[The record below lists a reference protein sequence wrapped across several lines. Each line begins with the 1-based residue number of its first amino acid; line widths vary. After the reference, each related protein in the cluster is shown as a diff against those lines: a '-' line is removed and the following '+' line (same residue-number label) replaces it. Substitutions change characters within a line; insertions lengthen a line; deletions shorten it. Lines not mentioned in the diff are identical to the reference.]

1 MQIDQIQL
9 DRLSVSKANMRAG
22 KKPPDFADI
31 LPTIIKRGVIVPLI
45 VRPNLVLSEVEGCA
59 DGHYEIVAGKRR
71 YFASLEAAKQ
81 EQGERALPCIV
92 VAEGDDADALEISM
106 IENMLRQAPDPVTQ
120 WESYTRLVKE
130 GRSVED
136 IAATFALTELQVKRI
151 LALGNLLPRI
161 REAFRAEEID
171 AETVKHLTLA
181 TKAQQKAW
189 LALFEGEDGYAPRG
203 SQLKAWLFGGGAI
216 SVKAALFDMAGYQG
230 QIVTNLFEEDGYFAD
245 SDAFWAAQQ
254 AEIEKRKAA
263 YLEDGW
269 SAVEIVP
276 PQAHF
281 STWEHEKAPKRK
293 GGRIYIAVN
302 NRGEVT
308 FHEGYVTTKEGQRLR
323 KAGIEGADA
332 TALPKMVRPE
342 ITSTMNEYVSLHRHA
357 AVRSALATKP
367 QMALRVMVA
376 HAVCGSR
383 LWKVEVQDQ
392 RSRNQAVTESVE
404 TCVAEARFDERRCA
418 ILAVLGLDGEDLTVV
433 ADRQT
438 HRSLEQVF
446 ARLLELPDA
455 VVMEVLGVVMAE
467 TLAAGSELIESLGIQ
482 LGIDMADYWVADAA
496 FHSLIRDREVLTAV
510 LTEVGGAT
518 VAQAHAAEKAKTI
531 KSVINDF
538 LTGEKDR
545 TKVDRWVPRWMA
557 FPPSAYTTR
566 GGVATVASASRAAWM
581 AEPDTPLDPDP
592 AAAGGAKAQEA
603 EGESEN
609 AEAFEEVEEQRLAA

>member
-9 DRLSVSKANMRAG
+9 DRLSVSKANMRGG

-45 VRPNLVLSEVEGCA
+45 VRPNCA

-81 EQGERALPCIV
+81 VQDERALPCIV
-92 VAEGDDADALEISM
+92 IADGDDADALEISM

-254 AEIEKRKAA
+254 AEIEMRKAQ
-263 YLEDGW
+263 YLDDGW
-269 SAVEIVP
+269 SAVEIIP

-323 KAGIEGADA
+323 KAGIEGTDV
-332 TALPKMVRPE
+332 TVLPKMVRPE

-357 AVRSALATKP
+357 AVRSALATEP

-376 HAVCGSR
+376 HAICGSR
-383 LWKVEVQDQ
+383 LWKMEAQDQ
-392 RSRNQAVTESVE
+392 RSRNQAVTESIE
-404 TCVAEARFDERRCA
+404 TSVAESRFDERRCA
-418 ILAVLGLDGEDLTVV
+418 ILAVLGLDEEDLTVV

-438 HRSLEQVF
+438 YRSLEQVF

-467 TLAAGSELIESLGIQ
+467 TLAAGSELIESLGIE

-496 FHSLIRDREVLTAV
+496 FHDLIRDREVLTAV

-566 GGVATVASASRAAWM
+566 GGVATVANANRAAWM
-581 AEPDTPLDPDP
+581 AEPETPLDPDP
-592 AAAGGAKAQEA
+592 AAAGLAVAP
-603 EGESEN
+603 
-609 AEAFEEVEEQRLAA
+609 EVEDAADTVETVEDIEEQRLAA